1 MFLSSLSRLS
11 QSFRLQS
18 RRYANFLVRC
28 STQLHNDLN
37 DYSLNQSL
45 VDCRQYKTGP
55 TAEWKSVNSDRM
67 DEPLALIDC
76 VRSRI
81 SEKKKNVKCK
91 SFSRIIFVKSGSIY
105 VKLRPNDHRP
115 ITHIVKYMSPA
126 EMFRFCNNMY
136 CVIIWCGCISQ
147 QPPGRAPLVLI
158 F

>member
-1 MFLSSLSRLS
+1 MFLSPLSRLS
-11 QSFRLQS
+11 QSIRLQS
-18 RRYANFLVRC
+18 RRYTL
-28 STQLHNDLN
+28 T
-37 DYSLNQSL
+37 SLFIARLSSSMNWTTMDQSL
-45 VDCRQYKTGP
+45 VDCRQYKAGP
-55 TAEWKSVNSDRM
+55 TAEWKSVNSDRI
-67 DEPLALIDC
+67 DEPLALSVC

-126 EMFRFCNNMY
+126 EMFRLCDNMY

-147 QPPGRAPLVLI
+147 QPPGRAPLALI